1 MIILENLCIIWILVT
16 SQILCQNHE
25 SLEDFNNSKTIDI
38 ETRSLRNFGKQ
49 CNFKGSPGT
58 CTTVGICR
66 NRRRMTHDPVC
77 GVKFSGVVCCK
88 SSSTTNFVATSTR
101 RTLTRPI
108 WGGAPKATTLRPTTS
123 TVADTRIVALD
134 EDDKSALEESEEECG
149 VVLRL
154 QATIYNGRES
164 RGYFP
169 FMVAL
174 VTKKDATHFCGGVLI
189 TRRHV
194 LTAAHCFESI
204 HWRRVDVRVGQDDLT
219 EKELP
224 GTEANIRSVKIHERY
239 SKRGTKR
246 ISPLNDI
253 AIITLDRKI
262 TRKNIVPIC
271 LPRQTKDISK
281 TGSQGIVAGWGT
293 IFKGRGESAS
303 VNKLQYTRI
312 PTKGHEECQK
322 LYLRQAPEDEVDI
335 TSDMVCGGSEYTDA
349 CRGDSG
355 GPLMYKTDWT
365 GNRFQVWGLVSFGPS
380 GCANKNLPGVYTRVD
395 KYLNWI
401 ERNIQ

>member
-1 MIILENLCIIWILVT
+1 
-16 SQILCQNHE
+16 
-25 SLEDFNNSKTIDI
+25 
-38 ETRSLRNFGKQ
+38 
-49 CNFKGSPGT
+49 
-58 CTTVGICR
+58 
-66 NRRRMTHDPVC
+66 MTHDDVC
-77 GVKFSGVVCCK
+77 GVRFSGVVCCK
-88 SSSTTNFVATSTR
+88 SSAAENFVATTTP

-108 WGGAPKATTLRPTTS
+108 WGGATKATTTLRPTT
-123 TVADTRIVALD
+123 VADTRLAVLD
-134 EDDKSALEESEEECG
+134 EDDDDKSELEESEEECG
-149 VVLRL
+149 VVIRL
-154 QATIYNGRES
+154 QATIFNGRES

-174 VTKKDATHFCGGVLI
+174 VTKNDATHFCGGVLI

-194 LTAAHCFESI
+194 LTAAHCFNTI
-204 HWRRVDVRVGQDDLT
+204 YWRDVDVRVGQDDLT

-239 SKRGTKR
+239 SKNGKTRL
-246 ISPLNDI
+246 SPLNDI
-253 AIITLDRKI
+253 AIITLDRRI

-271 LPRQTKDISK
+271 LPKQTKDVSK
-281 TGSQGIVAGWGT
+281 TGTRGIVAGWGT
-293 IFKGRGESAS
+293 IYKGHGESAS

-312 PTKGHEECQK
+312 PTMSHDKCQK
-322 LYLRQAPEDEVDI
+322 LYLRQASEDVVDI

-365 GNRFQVWGLVSFGPS
+365 GNRFEVWGLVSFGPT

-401 ERNIQ
+401 KRNTEN